1 MAGDASKIPVWLT
14 GDAYIFDPA
23 IPFVAATHIPA
34 DIATPLNVNWLPLGL
49 MKGDPGAEFTRDID
63 KTDVP
68 SWQQGRV
75 LTRYKNGK
83 VDGTLNLLEENSTIE
98 LIVQKAKV
106 PVPLKAYVAYVFQN
120 ENGALEKRF
129 TKAKAHVWAATDH
142 RQEDVNGREIQIS
155 YYPVGTDIFTI
166 LEGTPA

>member
-1 MAGDASKIPVWLT
+1 MAGDASNIPVWLT
-14 GDAYIFDPA
+14 GDVFIANPTIA
-23 IPFVAATHIPA
+23 FVTATHVPA
-34 DIATPLNVNWLPLGL
+34 DVDTALHAIWLPLGL

-83 VDGTLNLLEENSTIE
+83 VDGTINLLEENTSIE

-106 PVPLKAYVAYVFQN
+106 PKPLKTYVAFEFAN
-120 ENGALEKRF
+120 EDGALERRF
-129 TKAKAHVWAATDH
+129 TKMPAHIWAATDH
-142 RQEDVNGREIQIS
+142 RQEDVNGREVTLT